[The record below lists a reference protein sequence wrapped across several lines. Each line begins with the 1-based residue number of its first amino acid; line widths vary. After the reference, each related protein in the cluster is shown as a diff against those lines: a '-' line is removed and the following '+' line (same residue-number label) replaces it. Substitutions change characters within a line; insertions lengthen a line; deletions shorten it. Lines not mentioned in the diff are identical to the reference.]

1 MLLLDGVDDA
11 EIDDVVCT
19 NDDTDSAL
27 DALLE
32 AMEAVDGKCFTII
45 AILKPNCVSYI
56 FQKLM
61 VVMKPVIVT
70 MIPGVYYLNEM
81 LKVSI

>member
-11 EIDDVVCT
+11 EIDDVECM
-19 NDDTDSAL
+19 NDDEDSAV

-32 AMEAVDGKCFTII
+32 AMEAVDGKCTII
-45 AILKPNCVSYI
+45 AILRPNCIS
-56 FQKLM
+56 QKLS
-61 VVMKPVIVT
+61 VVMKPVIVI